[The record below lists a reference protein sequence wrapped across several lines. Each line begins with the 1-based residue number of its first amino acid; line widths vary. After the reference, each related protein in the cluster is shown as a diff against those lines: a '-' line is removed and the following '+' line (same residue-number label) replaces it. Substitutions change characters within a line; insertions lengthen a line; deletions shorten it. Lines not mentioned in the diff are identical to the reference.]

1 MRMDGGGR
9 TPTRRCEVCKESAP
23 VVYDVER
30 AYGSKVNFVMLN
42 IDNTKW
48 WGCFR
53 GAAEGRLSLS
63 LDLSSK
69 DCSVRI
75 LR

>member
-1 MRMDGGGR
+1 M
-9 TPTRRCEVCKESAP
+9 
-23 VVYDVER
+23 VYDVER